1 MNLFKRRRVNKYNKI
16 LNKRNKLIKN
26 EVEQSN
32 IRYNILT
39 AIIYLFGV
47 ILIMQL
53 FNLQVVNGSSYRE
66 ISNTRLSREGKIEA
80 ARGRIT
86 DRTGVILSS
95 TIDSFSLEMYKT
107 NVDDEIL
114 NSSISLMTQILESN
128 GDSYIDDFPVSI
140 NPFQFRLSS
149 EEEISAFKSKFK
161 IPETASAEESFYLV
175 RDKYGIK
182 SDDIGEIARIL
193 AIRYAITTKGYSN
206 TKSIQISSSISRNS
220 AVQIQERST
229 ELSGVNVIEEPIR
242 RYNVNNSA
250 SHIIGYVSRIN
261 EANIKE
267 FKDKGD
273 NHKYETNDK
282 VGQTGIEKVFE
293 EYLRGE
299 DGVKQIDMNVDG
311 SITGEYTAQEAIGG
325 ASIALTIDENLQRVT
340 EQSLAFNVEKIRA
353 GGFGHAYD
361 ANGACAVVTNVKTGE
376 ILAMASYPDY
386 NPQFFCDGISTDQW
400 NNYNNNKTTPLRNRA
415 VQNSYAPG
423 SIYKMVTAIAA
434 LQEQKIGMY
443 DRINDTGRYY
453 VEGADKD
460 YRCWLYNDYGYGHGP
475 LNVSGAIEKSCNFYF
490 YTVGSRTGI
499 EAIDRYARYFGLGRK
514 TGIELPNE
522 APGLLAAPELVSQR
536 EGRNWSEADTIIAA
550 IGQSYNDFS
559 PIQISKYISMLA
571 NGGKN
576 IDLSIIKSVTLS
588 NGTQVSDSEIEEFL
602 DRKLGRT
609 KEAVEEIPI
618 NQEYLQAVLKGMESV
633 TDSEGGTAYQI
644 FRDFNISVGGK
655 TGSAEAGPNVNAWF
669 VGFAPFENPEVAVV
683 VMVENGG
690 HGFYTAEVVRD
701 VIQEYFGMNVENLV
715 EDMSTSLEVQSIR

>member
-1 MNLFKRRRVNKYNKI
+1 
-16 LNKRNKLIKN
+16 
-26 EVEQSN
+26 
-32 IRYNILT
+32 
-39 AIIYLFGV
+39 
-47 ILIMQL
+47 
-53 FNLQVVNGSSYRE
+53 
-66 ISNTRLSREGKIEA
+66 
-80 ARGRIT
+80 
-86 DRTGVILSS
+86 
-95 TIDSFSLEMYKT
+95 
-107 NVDDEIL
+107 
-114 NSSISLMTQILESN
+114 
-128 GDSYIDDFPVSI
+128 
-140 NPFQFRLSS
+140 
-149 EEEISAFKSKFK
+149 
-161 IPETASAEESFYLV
+161 
-175 RDKYGIK
+175 
-182 SDDIGEIARIL
+182 
-193 AIRYAITTKGYSN
+193 
-206 TKSIQISSSISRNS
+206 
-220 AVQIQERST
+220 
-229 ELSGVNVIEEPIR
+229 
-242 RYNVNNSA
+242 
-250 SHIIGYVSRIN
+250 
-261 EANIKE
+261 
-267 FKDKGD
+267 
-273 NHKYETNDK
+273 
-282 VGQTGIEKVFE
+282 
-293 EYLRGE
+293 
-299 DGVKQIDMNVDG
+299 
-311 SITGEYTAQEAIGG
+311 
-325 ASIALTIDENLQRVT
+325 
-340 EQSLAFNVEKIRA
+340 
-353 GGFGHAYD
+353 
-361 ANGACAVVTNVKTGE
+361 
-376 ILAMASYPDY
+376 
-386 NPQFFCDGISTDQW
+386 
-400 NNYNNNKTTPLRNRA
+400 
-415 VQNSYAPG
+415 
-423 SIYKMVTAIAA
+423 
-434 LQEQKIGMY
+434 MY

-522 APGLLAAPELVSQR
+522 TPGLLAAPELVSQR

>member
-1 MNLFKRRRVNKYNKI
+1 MKC
-16 LNKRNKLIKN
+16 IK
-26 EVEQSN
+26 
-32 IRYNILT
+32 
-39 AIIYLFGV
+39 
-47 ILIMQL
+47 
-53 FNLQVVNGSSYRE
+53 
-66 ISNTRLSREGKIEA
+66 
-80 ARGRIT
+80 
-86 DRTGVILSS
+86 
-95 TIDSFSLEMYKT
+95 
-107 NVDDEIL
+107 
-114 NSSISLMTQILESN
+114 
-128 GDSYIDDFPVSI
+128 PI

-220 AVQIQERST
+220 AVQIQERSS

-267 FKDKGD
+267 FKEKGD
-273 NHKYETNDK
+273 THKYETNDK

-376 ILAMASYPDY
+376 ILAMASCPDY
-386 NPQFFCDGISTDQW
+386 NPQFFCDGISTEQW

-423 SIYKMVTAIAA
+423 SIYKMVTAIAG
-434 LQEQKIGMY
+434 LQEQKIGIY

-522 APGLLAAPELVSQR
+522 TPGLLAAPELVSQR

-559 PIQISKYISMLA
+559 PIQVSKYISMLA

-609 KEAVEEIPI
+609 KETVEEIPI

>member
-1 MNLFKRRRVNKYNKI
+1 
-16 LNKRNKLIKN
+16 
-26 EVEQSN
+26 
-32 IRYNILT
+32 
-39 AIIYLFGV
+39 
-47 ILIMQL
+47 
-53 FNLQVVNGSSYRE
+53 
-66 ISNTRLSREGKIEA
+66 
-80 ARGRIT
+80 
-86 DRTGVILSS
+86 
-95 TIDSFSLEMYKT
+95 
-107 NVDDEIL
+107 
-114 NSSISLMTQILESN
+114 
-128 GDSYIDDFPVSI
+128 
-140 NPFQFRLSS
+140 
-149 EEEISAFKSKFK
+149 
-161 IPETASAEESFYLV
+161 
-175 RDKYGIK
+175 
-182 SDDIGEIARIL
+182 
-193 AIRYAITTKGYSN
+193 
-206 TKSIQISSSISRNS
+206 
-220 AVQIQERST
+220 
-229 ELSGVNVIEEPIR
+229 
-242 RYNVNNSA
+242 
-250 SHIIGYVSRIN
+250 
-261 EANIKE
+261 
-267 FKDKGD
+267 
-273 NHKYETNDK
+273 
-282 VGQTGIEKVFE
+282 
-293 EYLRGE
+293 
-299 DGVKQIDMNVDG
+299 
-311 SITGEYTAQEAIGG
+311 
-325 ASIALTIDENLQRVT
+325 
-340 EQSLAFNVEKIRA
+340 
-353 GGFGHAYD
+353 
-361 ANGACAVVTNVKTGE
+361 
-376 ILAMASYPDY
+376 
-386 NPQFFCDGISTDQW
+386 
-400 NNYNNNKTTPLRNRA
+400 
-415 VQNSYAPG
+415 
-423 SIYKMVTAIAA
+423 MVTAIAA

-559 PIQISKYISMLA
+559 PIQVSKYISMLA

-609 KEAVEEIPI
+609 KEAVEEISI